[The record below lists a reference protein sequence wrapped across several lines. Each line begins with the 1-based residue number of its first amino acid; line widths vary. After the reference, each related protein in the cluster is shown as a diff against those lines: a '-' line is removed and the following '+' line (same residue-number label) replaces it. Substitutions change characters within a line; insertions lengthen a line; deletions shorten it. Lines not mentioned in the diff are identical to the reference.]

1 MVKFINMNSLKTLH
15 VTSKAFSTGDTI
27 PKKYTCDGLNVSPPF
42 EISFIPNDAVCLAI
56 IMEDPDAPISTW
68 YHWLIWNVPVTHH
81 IDENGAH
88 GIQGLNDFSRR
99 FYCGPCPMS
108 GVHNYV
114 FKIYAL
120 DALLNVPPNIKRK
133 ELEIEIANHVL
144 AYGEISGFYGRES
157 TFYNAR
163 KN

>member
-1 MVKFINMNSLKTLH
+1 MIKLTESTSLKTLN
-15 VTSKAFSTGDTI
+15 VTSKAFADGDFI
-27 PKKYTCDGLNVSPPF
+27 PKKYTCDGINVSPPF
-42 EISFIPNDAVCLAI
+42 EISFIPNETVSLAI

-68 YHWLIWNVPVTHH
+68 YHWLIWNLPVSHH
-81 IDENGAH
+81 IDENDAH
-88 GIQGLNDFSRR
+88 GVQGLNDFSRR

-120 DALLNVPPNIKRK
+120 DSFLNLPPNTKRK
-133 ELEIEIANHVL
+133 DLELEISRHLL
-144 AYGEISGFYGRES
+144 AYGELSGFYGRAS
-157 TFYNAR
+157 SFYHAA